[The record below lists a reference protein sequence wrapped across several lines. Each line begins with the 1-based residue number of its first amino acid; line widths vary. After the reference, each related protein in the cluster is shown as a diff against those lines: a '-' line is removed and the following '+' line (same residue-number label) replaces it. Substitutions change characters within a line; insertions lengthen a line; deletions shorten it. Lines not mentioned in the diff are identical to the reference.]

1 MPRSEFSEERTPIPL
16 NRKMCKNQP
25 LSASQVPAMK
35 TRRLAP
41 EIFLLLL
48 ALALLCPPVFAK
60 TKTKERPPLNPKI
73 LAAKSIYLDCDCRK
87 EMAVSLAS
95 ALPEL
100 LDWGRYQLVPDREH
114 ADLVLFFSMN
124 PYQGDY
130 LTRDGPDKRPAI
142 VDYTILTVIDAHTGE
157 ALWTDWKRWG
167 YMLVSYASR
176 SLIHDLRLTVA
187 QEVKSWTLD
196 DVLRCSN
203 SAAYTAFANLTPE
216 EALTKSGADA
226 VHEKDGA
233 HQFTIG
239 APGAPDFCRR
249 AHLAVS
255 PENKILGF
263 EVLPAGAET
272 LDLAELM
279 QQADQ
284 FDFSGGKDATTG
296 EPFFTA
302 EAKSKKIVIQYT
314 LQGRM
319 PRLVNVKYLY

>member
-1 MPRSEFSEERTPIPL
+1 
-16 NRKMCKNQP
+16 
-25 LSASQVPAMK
+25 MK

-41 EIFLLLL
+41 EFFLLLL
-48 ALALLCPPVFAK
+48 APAVLCPPLFGK
-60 TKTKERPPLNPKI
+60 TKTKEHPPLSPKI

-87 EMAVSLAS
+87 EMAVSVAN

-100 LDWGRYQLVPDREH
+100 LDWGRYKLVPDREH

-124 PYQGDY
+124 PYLGDY
-130 LTRDGPDKRPAI
+130 LTRDGPDKRPGV
-142 VDYTILTVIDAHTGE
+142 VDFTILTVIDAHTGE
-157 ALWTDWKRWG
+157 ALWSDWKRWG

-176 SLIHDLRLTVA
+176 ALVRDFRLTVS
-187 QEVKSWTLD
+187 QEVKSWSLD
-196 DVLRCSN
+196 DVLRCSD

-216 EALTKSGADA
+216 EALTKSGSDA

-233 HQFTIG
+233 HPFTIG
-239 APGAPDFCRR
+239 APGAPDFCKR
-249 AHLAVS
+249 AQLVVS

-284 FDFSGGKDATTG
+284 FDFSGGKDANTG

>member
-1 MPRSEFSEERTPIPL
+1 
-16 NRKMCKNQP
+16 MCKNQP
-25 LSASQVPAMK
+25 LCHNQVPVMK
-35 TRRLAP
+35 TRRVAP
-41 EIFLLLL
+41 EFFLLML
-48 ALALLCPPVFAK
+48 AAALLCSPIFAK
-60 TKTKERPPLNPKI
+60 TKKKQPPPLNPKI
-73 LAAKSIYLDCDCRK
+73 LAAKSIYLDCDCRR

-100 LDWGRYQLVPDREH
+100 LDWGRYQLVPDRKQ

-124 PYQGDY
+124 PYAGDY

-176 SLIHDLRLTVA
+176 SLVHDLRLTVA

-196 DVLRCSN
+196 DVLRCSG

-216 EALTKSGADA
+216 EALTKSGSEAGRESDA
-226 VHEKDGA
+226 A
-233 HQFTIG
+233 HRFTVG
-239 APGAPDFCRR
+239 APDAPDFCKS
-249 AHLAVS
+249 AQLVVS

-272 LDLAELM
+272 LDLGELM

-284 FDFSGGKDATTG
+284 FDFRGGKDAKTG

-302 EAKSKKIVIQYT
+302 EAKSKKIVIEYT

-319 PRLVNVKYLY
+319 PRLIDVKYLY

>member
-1 MPRSEFSEERTPIPL
+1 
-16 NRKMCKNQP
+16 
-25 LSASQVPAMK
+25 MK

-41 EIFLLLL
+41 EFFLLLL
-48 ALALLCPPVFAK
+48 APAVLCPPLFAK
-60 TKTKERPPLNPKI
+60 TKTKEHPPLSPKI

-87 EMAVSLAS
+87 EMAVSLAN

-100 LDWGRYQLVPDREH
+100 LDWGRYKLVPDREH

-124 PYQGDY
+124 PYLGDY
-130 LTRDGPDKRPAI
+130 LTRDGPDKRPGV
-142 VDYTILTVIDAHTGE
+142 VDFTILTVIDAHTGE
-157 ALWTDWKRWG
+157 ALWSDWKRWG

-176 SLIHDLRLTVA
+176 SLVRDFRLTVS
-187 QEVKSWTLD
+187 QEIKSWSLE
-196 DVLRCSN
+196 DVLRCSD

-216 EALTKSGADA
+216 EALTKSGSDA
-226 VHEKDGA
+226 ARENDATHRFA
-233 HQFTIG
+233 IG
-239 APGAPDFCRR
+239 APDAPDFCKR
-249 AHLAVS
+249 AQLVVS
-255 PENKILGF
+255 AENKILGF

-284 FDFSGGKDATTG
+284 FDFSGGKDAKTG

-302 EAKSKKIVIQYT
+302 ETKSKKIVIQYT

-319 PRLVNVKYLY
+319 PRLVTVKYLY

>member
-1 MPRSEFSEERTPIPL
+1 MPRSEFSEREGTPIPL

-48 ALALLCPPVFAK
+48 ALAVLCPPIFAK
-60 TKTKERPPLNPKI
+60 TKTKEHPPLNPKI

-114 ADLVLFFSMN
+114 ADLENFFSMN
-124 PYQGDY
+124 PYMGDY

-157 ALWTDWKRWG
+157 ALGAIEAVG

-187 QEVKSWTLD
+187 
-196 DVLRCSN
+196 
-203 SAAYTAFANLTPE
+203 
-216 EALTKSGADA
+216 
-226 VHEKDGA
+226 
-233 HQFTIG
+233 
-239 APGAPDFCRR
+239 RR
-249 AHLAVS
+249 
-255 PENKILGF
+255 
-263 EVLPAGAET
+263 
-272 LDLAELM
+272 
-279 QQADQ
+279 
-284 FDFSGGKDATTG
+284 
-296 EPFFTA
+296 
-302 EAKSKKIVIQYT
+302 
-314 LQGRM
+314 
-319 PRLVNVKYLY
+319 

>member
-1 MPRSEFSEERTPIPL
+1 MT
-16 NRKMCKNQP
+16 
-25 LSASQVPAMK
+25 
-35 TRRLAP
+35 TRRAAP
-41 EIFLLLL
+41 EFFLLMLTT
-48 ALALLCPPVFAK
+48 ALLCPPIFGK
-60 TKTKERPPLNPKI
+60 TKAKQPPPLNPKI

-100 LDWGRYQLVPDREH
+100 LDWGRYQLVPDRKH

-124 PYQGDY
+124 PYMGDY

-176 SLIHDLRLTVA
+176 SLVHDLRLTVA

-203 SAAYTAFANLTPE
+203 STAYTAFANLTPE
-216 EALTKSGADA
+216 EALTKSGSDA

-233 HQFTIG
+233 HPFTIG
-239 APGAPDFCRR
+239 APGAPDFCKR
-249 AHLAVS
+249 AELMVS

-272 LDLAELM
+272 LDLGELM

-284 FDFSGGKDATTG
+284 FDFSGGKDANTG